1 VRRLADPRFAFAIAA
16 LAALW
21 LAMLLLGGPQSPL
34 DRALLA
40 ALRAP
45 SLRTPALLLTRFGNF
60 YVLVPLALVAAA
72 WLAIAGRRRPALIF
86 LAAIASGRIL
96 VEAQKAWVAQPRP
109 DPALRLGDATGA
121 SFPSAHAA
129 NVTVTCLAL
138 ALVAAG
144 PKYRPAAVA
153 AALLLAFA
161 VGMTRLL
168 LAVHWPSDVIAGW
181 AFGAAWTLSLFRLG
195 GGTPSPAYRPG
206 DGAGN

>member
-1 VRRLADPRFAFAIAA
+1 VRRLADSRFALAIAA
-16 LAALW
+16 LTALW
-21 LAMLLLGGPQSPL
+21 LAMLLLGGPQSAL
-34 DRALLA
+34 DRGLLA

-45 SLRTPALLLTRFGNF
+45 WLRIPATVLTRLGNF
-60 YVLVPLALVAAA
+60 YILVPLALLAAS
-72 WLAIAGRRRPALIF
+72 WLAATGRRRPALMFVATIV
-86 LAAIASGRIL
+86 SGRIL
-96 VEAQKAWVAQPRP
+96 VEVQKAWVGQMRP
-109 DPALRLGDATGA
+109 DPALRLSEASGT

-129 NVTVTCLAL
+129 NVTITCLAF

-181 AFGAAWTLSLFRLG
+181 AFGAAWTLVLLRLG
-195 GGTPSPAYRPG
+195 GRSPLPDLPEAPPER
-206 DGAGN
+206 

>member
-1 VRRLADPRFAFAIAA
+1 MRRLAAPRFAIAIAA

-34 DRALLA
+34 DRAVLA

-45 SLRTPALLLTRFGNF
+45 SLAMPATLLTRFGNF
-60 YVLVPLALVAAA
+60 YVLIPLALAAA
-72 WLAIAGRRRPALIF
+72 LWLAIAGRRRPALIF
-86 LAAIASGRIL
+86 LATIASGRIL
-96 VEAQKAWVAQPRP
+96 VEAQKAWLAQPRP

-129 NVTVTCLAL
+129 NVTITCLAL

-144 PKYRPAAVA
+144 PRYRPAAVA

-181 AFGAAWTLSLFRLG
+181 AFGAAWTLILFRLG
-195 GGTPSPAYRPG
+195 GGTPSPSYRPG